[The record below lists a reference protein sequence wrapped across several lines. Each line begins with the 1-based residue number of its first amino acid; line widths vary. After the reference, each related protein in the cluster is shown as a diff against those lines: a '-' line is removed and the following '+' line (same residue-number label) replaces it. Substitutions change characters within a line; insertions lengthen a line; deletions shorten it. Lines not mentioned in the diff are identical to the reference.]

1 MTREYLP
8 ALEQDPTVL
17 ERMGLRVSSNPDGSL
32 HIYQP
37 PGDHNALGRL
47 RFNFPNKFLVYQHD
61 TPDKILF
68 ALERRALSHGCM
80 RVQDPAKYAEVLLS
94 IVRPGEGYTADRI
107 LKMFGQGEVDIQFP
121 KPLPVHLTYQTAF
134 VDDDGQ
140 LEFRED
146 IYGRD
151 KALLAILNSDD
162 REVADV
168 PVARRDNMARRQA
181 LAVSDQFWGGCGRG
195 QSFFQ
200 RSFSE
205 SRPIPPRPVGR

>member
-1 MTREYLP
+1 
-8 ALEQDPTVL
+8 
-17 ERMGLRVSSNPDGSL
+17 
-32 HIYQP
+32 
-37 PGDHNALGRL
+37 
-47 RFNFPNKFLVYQHD
+47 
-61 TPDKILF
+61 
-68 ALERRALSHGCM
+68 
-80 RVQDPAKYAEVLLS
+80 
-94 IVRPGEGYTADRI
+94 VRPGEGYTADRI

-151 KALLAILNSDD
+151 KTLLAILNSDD

-168 PVARRDNMARRQA
+168 PMARKDNVARRQA
-181 LAVSDQFWGGCGRG
+181 LAVSDQFWGGWGRG
-195 QSFFQ
+195 QNFFQ
-200 RSFSE
+200 RSFGSSFTE